1 MYVTTYQ
8 IKEFL
13 SDISF
18 KKCKINLPY
27 EKEKCQLYFSHLKE
41 EN

>member
-13 SDISF
+13 SDMLF

-27 EKEKCQLYFSHLKE
+27 RKEKCQLYFSYLKE
-41 EN
+41 ES